1 SIPMDRLKFH
11 EFETIIRKIDANL
24 KVLRVKA
31 QSQDITFLNA
41 HRWEKL
47 ILEYLPQLEDFY
59 LRYVENFNREYHYPG
74 GPDQFISS
82 SWIKRQWT
90 FEVEIDDESINYF
103 SMTINIIH
111 ILTVAQIYH
120 LEISEENV
128 HVAALIEAV
137 SLLSELTTLKI
148 HSLSLHESRTLNSEE
163 LLTLASMEDR
173 SKITKVYLKMM
184 NDIEEFYF
192 PLELCPYME
201 HL

>member
-1 SIPMDRLKFH
+1 KRWYEYTQVNILNSSIEYSKSSRL
-11 EFETIIRKIDANL
+11 I
-24 KVLRVKA
+24 
-31 QSQDITFLNA
+31 ITFVDND
-41 HRWEKL
+41 
-47 ILEYLPQLEDFY
+47 DF
-59 LRYVENFNREYHYPG
+59 EE
-74 GPDQFISS
+74 
-82 SWIKRQWT
+82 
-90 FEVEIDDESINYF
+90 